1 MFVNNIGTYVMNN
14 YQKYKSYFLPTC
26 LVVAFSLVLAYVL
39 NLFFSGLFI
48 LVIFF
53 LVIPLLGCMIIN
65 NVQYSGGKEYS
76 LKDFYKG
83 YRITLLPGLHGSF
96 RMIKSFIYASL
107 IMIGCFSL
115 IYEVTSIFTS
125 VIDPELIN
133 LLKAAKDN
141 NEIYSIFEAYLQD
154 PSSDYYMYLYSIF
167 YLVSFGIAL
176 FFFIHFVLRSTPL
189 FYIQTN
195 MGCSKKD
202 AIFLYKKVY
211 PTYKKSLNMT
221 FSKIGWAYYLVYP
234 FSFAIGAF
242 IGWALFKNVTLAIL
256 IAMLISLLCSSPFLA
271 IYLLTQD
278 CFFRL
283 NTSTYKIEAKFLFE
297 KALQNVEHDTRIS
310 EDQKEIIKKFYSEQL
325 IEIEK
330 LEELKSLLDKQME
343 TDNSKNDDQ
352 NNEKQ

>member
-1 MFVNNIGTYVMNN
+1 MFVSNIGTYVMNN

-26 LVVAFSLVLAYVL
+26 FAIAFSLLLAYAL
-39 NLFFSGLFI
+39 NLIISGLFVI
-48 LVIFF
+48 VIFF
-53 LVIPLLGCMIIN
+53 LVIPLLGCLIIN
-65 NVQYSGGKEYS
+65 NVQYSSGKEYS

-96 RMIKSFIYASL
+96 RMIKSFIYAAL
-107 IMIGCFSL
+107 IMIGCFTL

-125 VIDPELIN
+125 VIDPELVNSI
-133 LLKAAKDN
+133 KAAKDN
-141 NEIYSIFEAYLQD
+141 NEMYSILEAYLQD
-154 PSSDYYMYLYSIF
+154 PAYDYYMYLYNIF

-202 AIFLYKKVY
+202 ALYLYKKVY

-242 IGWALFKNVTLAIL
+242 IGWALFKNATLAVL
-256 IAMLISLLCSSPFLA
+256 IAMLFSLLSSSPFLA

-283 NTSTYKIEAKFLFE
+283 NSSTYKIEAKFLFE
-297 KALQNVEHDTRIS
+297 KALQNVDQDTRIS
-310 EDQKEIIKKFYSEQL
+310 EEQKEVIKKFYSEQL

-343 TDNSKNDDQ
+343 NKDSKKDDQ
-352 NNEKQ
+352 NNEK